1 MKANAVTTLKLI
13 LGGIVAV
20 VSAFGMTLAVLFA
33 SGIAATRNQRGK
45 GLGAVAAGLTPVLH
59 SGWFWL
65 AVLLVFSIGF
75 LLAYRKLYF

>member
-1 MKANAVTTLKLI
+1 VTTLKLI

-33 SGIAATRNQRGK
+33 LALAASNQKATGF
-45 GLGAVAAGLTPVLH
+45 GAVAGSFTAVLR

-65 AVLLVFSIGF
+65 AVLVIFSIGF
-75 LLAYRKLYF
+75 FLAYRKLYF